1 VRFDPERHHRRSIR
15 RKGHDYRQGVYFVTI
30 TAAARQ
36 PLFGEVRNGVVWLSA
51 AGALI
56 ADVWMHLPIHFPSVR
71 LDAFVVMPDHF
82 HGILVLG
89 EVDWWESITGA
100 SRTPFVLTPPMRYPP
115 FWEQM
120 LAAEARARGVPE
132 CLLQAPTAIVA
143 PPVGARSPR
152 PEILNPEISN
162 PEISNP
168 EISNPEILNPE
179 ISNPEILNPEI
190 LNPEISNHEILN
202 PEILNPEISN
212 HEILNPETPNHET
225 PNHENSPGN
234 PLGSMHDAVGFTHGA
249 VGFTHGAVGFTQGA
263 ATAPLPNAPVRARSP
278 HPEIPSHEASR
289 HEDSLENPL
298 GFTHGAVGFTHGAVG
313 FTQGAAT
320 APLPHETRSRLQN
333 PTLGQIIAYFKYQT
347 TKRYNLPQAQPG
359 ATLWH
364 TNYYERRLATCDAL
378 SAARAYILTNPAR
391 AG

>member
-1 VRFDPERHHRRSIR
+1 VRFDPERHHCRSIR
-15 RKGHDYRQGVYFVTI
+15 RKGHEYRQGVYFVTI

-89 EVDWWESITGA
+89 EVDWWEGITGA
-100 SRTPFVLTPPMRYPP
+100 LRTPFVLTPPMRYPP

-132 CLLQAPTAIVA
+132 CLLPAPTAIVA

-152 PEILNPEISN
+152 PEIPNPEISN
-162 PEISNP
+162 P
-168 EISNPEILNPE
+168 
-179 ISNPEILNPEI
+179 
-190 LNPEISNHEILN
+190 
-202 PEILNPEISN
+202 
-212 HEILNPETPNHET
+212 EILNPETPNHET

-234 PLGSMHDAVGFTHGA
+234 PLGSM
-249 VGFTHGAVGFTQGA
+249 HGAVGFTQGA

-278 HPEIPSHEASR
+278 HPEIPSHEASC
-289 HEDSLENPL
+289 HEDSPENPL
-298 GFTHGAVGFTHGAVG
+298 GFTHGAVG

-359 ATLWH
+359 TTLWH

>member
-1 VRFDPERHHRRSIR
+1 MRFDPERHHRRSIR

-132 CLLQAPTAIVA
+132 CLLPAPTAIVA

-162 PEISNP
+162 PEI
-168 EISNPEILNPE
+168 LNPE
-179 ISNPEILNPEI
+179 ISNPEISNP
-190 LNPEISNHEILN
+190 
-202 PEILNPEISN
+202 
-212 HEILNPETPNHET
+212 ET

-234 PLGSMHDAVGFTHGA
+234 PLGSMHGAVGFTHGA
-249 VGFTHGAVGFTQGA
+249 VGFTH
-263 ATAPLPNAPVRARSP
+263 
-278 HPEIPSHEASR
+278 
-289 HEDSLENPL
+289 
-298 GFTHGAVGFTHGAVG
+298 
-313 FTQGAAT
+313 GAAT

>member
-89 EVDWWESITGA
+89 EVDWWEGITGA

-132 CLLQAPTAIVA
+132 CLLPAPTAIVA

-152 PEILNPEISN
+152 

-179 ISNPEILNPEI
+179 ISNPEI
-190 LNPEISNHEILN
+190 
-202 PEILNPEISN
+202 
-212 HEILNPETPNHET
+212 
-225 PNHENSPGN
+225 
-234 PLGSMHDAVGFTHGA
+234 
-249 VGFTHGAVGFTQGA
+249 
-263 ATAPLPNAPVRARSP
+263 
-278 HPEIPSHEASR
+278 
-289 HEDSLENPL
+289 
-298 GFTHGAVGFTHGAVG
+298 
-313 FTQGAAT
+313 
-320 APLPHETRSRLQN
+320 
-333 PTLGQIIAYFKYQT
+333 
-347 TKRYNLPQAQPG
+347 
-359 ATLWH
+359 
-364 TNYYERRLATCDAL
+364 
-378 SAARAYILTNPAR
+378 
-391 AG
+391 

>member
-1 VRFDPERHHRRSIR
+1 M
-15 RKGHDYRQGVYFVTI
+15 TI
-30 TAAARQ
+30 TTAARQ

-51 AGALI
+51 AGALV

-89 EVDWWESITGA
+89 EVDWWEGITGA
-100 SRTPFVLTPPMRYPP
+100 SRAPFVLTPPMRYPP

-132 CLLQAPTAIVA
+132 RLLPTPA
-143 PPVGARSPR
+143 
-152 PEILNPEISN
+152 EL
-162 PEISNP
+162 
-168 EISNPEILNPE
+168 
-179 ISNPEILNPEI
+179 
-190 LNPEISNHEILN
+190 
-202 PEILNPEISN
+202 
-212 HEILNPETPNHET
+212 
-225 PNHENSPGN
+225 
-234 PLGSMHDAVGFTHGA
+234 
-249 VGFTHGAVGFTQGA
+249 
-263 ATAPLPNAPVRARSP
+263 VRVRSP
-278 HPEIPSHEASR
+278 HPEP
-289 HEDSLENPL
+289 N
-298 GFTHGAVGFTHGAVG
+298 
-313 FTQGAAT
+313 TQGT
-320 APLPHETRSRLQN
+320 DTVTLPRETRSHIQN

-378 SAARAYILTNPAR
+378 STARAYILTNPAR